1 MKRAWFPAYVLILAL
16 WFGGMAIFTF
26 LITPSIFAAFPRD
39 MAGEVVGRLF
49 PGYFWFTLAVNAA
62 AIALFII
69 VSDKQAHKPFLLS
82 SVCLLT
88 ALMINLLIVFRLHP
102 EAIRAKQA
110 VSSFERESPDSPA
123 RKRFARLH
131 GVSAV
136 LNLVL
141 TAEGA
146 ILLVAAASVRRK
158 QSSEELSGPRES

>member
-1 MKRAWFPAYVLILAL
+1 MKRIGFPLYLLILAL

-26 LITPSIFAAFPRD
+26 LITPTIFSSFPRD
-39 MAGEVVGRLF
+39 MAGEIVGRLF
-49 PGYFWFTLAVNAA
+49 PGYFWSNLVINAL

-69 VSDKQAHKPFLLS
+69 VSHKQANKPFLVS
-82 SVCLLT
+82 SICLLT

-102 EAIRAKQA
+102 EAVRAKQA
-110 VSSFERESPDSPA
+110 VTSFESESPDSPA

-141 TAEGA
+141 ISEGA
-146 ILLVAAASVRRK
+146 VLLATAASVRRK
-158 QSSEELSGPRES
+158 PYNEDQSGPPEP